1 MKTLFETRATA
12 VGGRNGHVKSEDGI
26 LDLDVRVPT
35 GMGGNGGGFTNPEQL
50 FAAGYSAC
58 FDNAIIH
65 VAAMKKVKIQSQT
78 TATVGLAMTDDK
90 SYQLTVALD
99 VTIQGA
105 DQATAEEIVTTAHAT
120 CPYSNAIKGNV
131 DVNIHVTTEA

>member
-26 LDLDVRVPT
+26 LDFDVRVPT
-35 GMGGNGGGFTNPEQL
+35 GMGGKGGEFTNPEQL

-65 VAAMKKVKIQSQT
+65 VAAMKKAKIESQT
-78 TATVGLAMTDDK
+78 TAAVGLAMTADK

-99 VTIQGA
+99 ITIKGA
-105 DQATAEEIVTTAHAT
+105 DQATAEDIVATAHAT
-120 CPYSNAIKGNV
+120 CPYSNAVKGNV
-131 DVNIHVTTEA
+131 EVNINVNTDD